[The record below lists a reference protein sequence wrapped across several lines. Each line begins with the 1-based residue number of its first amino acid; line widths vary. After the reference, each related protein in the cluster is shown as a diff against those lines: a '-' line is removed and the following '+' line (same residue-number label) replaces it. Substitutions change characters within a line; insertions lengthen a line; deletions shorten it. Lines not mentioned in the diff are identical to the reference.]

1 MLNGKAKSDELIAA
15 EKTLEFVKAFTDNI
29 KTRLDHPDA
38 PITDPATR
46 HKSVIETL
54 SGGAMALICVGHPF
68 GEIAVKMANMAS
80 QVGEGALDYSVS
92 YFSDVVR
99 EAK

>member
-1 MLNGKAKSDELIAA
+1 MLNGQPKSDELIAA
-15 EKTLEFVKAFTDNI
+15 EKALEFVTSFVENI
-29 KTRLDHPDA
+29 KTRLNHPDA
-38 PITDPATR
+38 PVLDETSR

-68 GEIAVKMANMAS
+68 GEIAVKMANIAS

-92 YFSDVVR
+92 LFTDFVKST
-99 EAK
+99 K